1 MFSHVESV
9 VERGISIN
17 QCVVEHNRSPNTMAA
32 RRIIKDHMLRRN
44 LIQQSITLESIL
56 IKSVK
61 SSAERYKLALEVSKK
76 KQKTGGTSSGSS
88 DS

>member
-1 MFSHVESV
+1 
-9 VERGISIN
+9 
-17 QCVVEHNRSPNTMAA
+17 MAA

-44 LIQQSITLESIL
+44 LIQQSITIESIL